1 MTGCTSAP
9 TSLPNLD
16 TLVYG
21 PISEQA
27 YQEDNGALNSWSPHT
42 TTAAIQQSTMDFST
56 TTVPIYEGSNHP
68 ATERQALW
76 GVDGTTELSMT
87 DLYPPFQDSTHPS
100 ACPNEEASL
109 PTCRPAIPASHH
121 VIGASPIASSQV
133 TPADDTHRKFW
144 CRICD
149 LGFVQRQGLNRHE
162 REKHGPRN
170 ICHLCNTYE
179 WSPARNY
186 LFTKHL
192 RRYHPEAVFA

>member
-1 MTGCTSAP
+1 LGLPPSPLPYRSDQLCPPSLSFLPESPCAPRAHLIPESYSMTGCTSAP

-76 GVDGTTELSMT
+76 GVCCKSSWDCIFVFLELRR
-87 DLYPPFQDSTHPS
+87 L
-100 ACPNEEASL
+100 
-109 PTCRPAIPASHH
+109 RK
-121 VIGASPIASSQV
+121 ASSR
-133 TPADDTHRKFW
+133 TWHHR
-144 CRICD
+144 CRS
-149 LGFVQRQGLNRHE
+149 QEWKR
-162 REKHGPRN
+162 RECR
-170 ICHLCNTYE
+170 
-179 WSPARNY
+179 
-186 LFTKHL
+186 
-192 RRYHPEAVFA
+192 